1 MNRTRYTVEKMCKVL
16 GTSRS
21 AYYRWIKG
29 GCIRPKAKKAIDN
42 RIQEIYTTSKSTYGS
57 PRIHQELKQCGM
69 QISQSTVARSMQRQ
83 GLQARPRRKF
93 IHTTDSVH
101 DYKVFENIL
110 NRNFAAERINEKW
123 VSDITYIPTQ
133 KGWTYLTTILDLADR
148 MIVGWT
154 LSSDMSARTTSTEAF
169 KIALQRRKVNRKLLL
184 HSDRGVQYCCAEFRQ
199 TIEQSK
205 LVEQSMSRKGNC
217 WDNAPAESFF
227 KTLKTE
233 LVNKN
238 EYKNFEEA
246 KNSIFDYIEK
256 WYNPHRKHSTLGYMS
271 PKKKY
276 LSLIQTA
283 S

>member
-21 AYYRWIKG
+21 AYYRWIKND
-29 GCIRPKAKKAIDN
+29 CVIQKAKIAIDKHT
-42 RIQEIYTTSKSTYGS
+42 QEVFEKSKGTYGS
-57 PRIHQELKQCGM
+57 PRIHQELKQRGI
-69 QISQSTVARSMQRQ
+69 QISQSTVARSMRRQ

-93 IHTTDSVH
+93 IHTTDSAH

-110 NRNFAAERINEKW
+110 NRNFAAERVNEKW

-154 LSSDMSARTTSTEAF
+154 LSDDMSARKTSTEAF
-169 KIALQRRKVNRKLLL
+169 KIALQRRKVNQELLL

-199 TIEQSK
+199 TVKQTK
-205 LVEQSMSRKGNC
+205 LVKQSMSRKGNC

-233 LVNKN
+233 LVNKQK
-238 EYKNFEEA
+238 YKNLEEA
-246 KNSIFDYIEK
+246 KNAIFDYIET

-271 PKKKY
+271 PKKKN
-276 LSLIQTA
+276 LSLTQDTY
-283 S
+283 